1 MQNKEENKNFID
13 IKLSKDYITD
23 NFSGD
28 NYLDA
33 IMEIVWN
40 SIDADASE
48 ISIDLTSNV
57 IGSGID
63 SLSITDNGHGIEYE
77 KIQEYLKEL
86 GKSAKKNS
94 HKSPKGRIY
103 HGKKGKGR
111 FYFLNIGEKIKWE
124 TVARDKNGKL
134 NFYEITSNRQNPNR
148 MYFSDIKNNQS
159 KETFT
164 KVTIDN
170 LLDKPSRLKA
180 FELKEY
186 IIRKALN
193 SLLSYNIFLTIDGER
208 IDYDQYIL
216 KEKNDIFETP
226 LGGTIKYKFEI
237 KLVQIK
243 DSKNKKI
250 ILCDENH
257 FPINEEPFT
266 NRLDGFDIIPYISSS
281 FFSDNEKNLS
291 LNYENDLVLLR
302 ENIRGRVRDFVR
314 EIKSEQSKG
323 FLDELKSRN
332 LFPYKN
338 PPENPIEKSE
348 QEIFTIIAYET
359 NQVSNILEKDDQA
372 KLYLNLLK
380 ETLHANPSNV
390 GMVLKEVLNLK
401 EEDLN
406 DLVDLLSETSF
417 SNIIKLSSI
426 TSDRLK
432 ILDGIS
438 LLLFDHELKK
448 KVRERSM
455 LHKVLVDNLWILGED
470 YLYGTDDQTLKNVL
484 KQHIKILG
492 RDSNDIPD
500 ESHLTDIP
508 DIFIYKKYL
517 SYDGTN
523 DTYRN
528 LIIEIKRPSNTAGQ
542 DELSQIERYATN
554 VMNEPAFDKVNT
566 KWEFILLVTGYN
578 EKEIGHKMKQV
589 NREFGTVLLTEN
601 FSVKVLRWGDIIEAA
616 KKRLN
621 FFKKQLLFENAM
633 EKEETINFLK
643 RNIVFFLPFNF
654 YT

>member
-28 NYLDA
+28 NYLEA

-48 ISIDLTSNV
+48 ISIDLTSNA

-111 FYFLNIGEKIKWE
+111 FYFLNIGEKITWE

-134 NFYEITSNRQNPNR
+134 NFYEITSNRKNPNR

-226 LGGTIKYKFEI
+226 LGGTIKYKFEV

-302 ENIRGRVRDFVR
+302 ENIRGRVKDFVR

-492 RDSNDIPD
+492 RDSNEIPD
-500 ESHLTDIP
+500 ESHLADIP

-517 SYDGTN
+517 SHDGTN

-601 FSVKVLRWGDIIEAA
+601 FSVKVLRWGDTIEAA

-643 RNIVFFLPFNF
+643 KKYSFLS
-654 YT
+654 TI

>member
-111 FYFLNIGEKIKWE
+111 FYFLNIGEKITWE

-216 KEKNDIFETP
+216 KEKNHIFETL

-291 LNYENDLVLLR
+291 LNYENDLVLLKD
-302 ENIRGRVRDFVR
+302 NIRGKVRDFVR

-417 SNIIKLSSI
+417 SKIIKLSSI

-492 RDSNDIPD
+492 RDSNNIPD
-500 ESHLTDIP
+500 GNNLTDIP
-508 DIFIYKKYL
+508 DIFIYKKYI
-517 SYDGTN
+517 SYDGLKS
-523 DTYRN
+523 TYRN
-528 LIIEIKRPSNTAGQ
+528 LIIEIKRPNNTAGEV
-542 DELSQIERYATN
+542 ELSQIKRYAN
-554 VMNEPAFDKVNT
+554 AIKNEPAFDRSST
-566 KWEFILLVTGYN
+566 KWEFILLVTDYK
-578 EKEIGHKMKQV
+578 EKEIGSEIKQEG
-589 NREFGTVLLTEN
+589 REFGTVIVNEN
-601 FSVKVLRWGDIIEAA
+601 SIVKVLRWGDILEAA

-621 FFKKQLLFENAM
+621 FFKEQLLIENAM
-633 EKEETINFLK
+633 EKEETIKFLK
-643 RNIVFFLPFNF
+643 KKYSFLS
-654 YT
+654 TI

>member
-643 RNIVFFLPFNF
+643 KKYSFLS
-654 YT
+654 TI